1 MKIVELSVILPVR
14 NVGASISEILQYVS
28 VQTKNINFEIIVVD
42 MGSTDNTVLKAIKFI
57 KESKINGF
65 VIQNGDSTVS
75 AALNTGISKANG
87 QYITFV
93 FARRLYQ
100 NYLKVY
106 LQTAVETSA
115 DIVYG
120 SINEEESIA
129 AQRRLI
135 SKSICQLSGADYIKY
150 IINDK
155 IFIDIAAILISSK
168 FITEKQIRFNELCS
182 FGYSEEFVFRCLLEA
197 DIISQAPFIIT
208 RNHAFELKRGKQ
220 RPVGN
225 SIFQHV
231 DANLR
236 IFDIIKTNQRKNTE
250 LIDLFEQQ
258 KIPQTIMHEID
269 IILKEGTPYNSIR
282 GFLRVLGYDKLLVTG
297 KMTNK
302 KLKRRIK
309 IWRVIPWM
317 YKPN

>member
-1 MKIVELSVILPVR
+1 MPVR

-65 VIQNGDSTVS
+65 VIQNGDTTVS
-75 AALNTGISKANG
+75 AALNTGISRANG
-87 QYITFV
+87 KYITFV

-100 NYLKVY
+100 NYLKGY

-115 DIVYG
+115 DIVFG

-155 IFIDIAAILISSK
+155 IFIDIA
-168 FITEKQIRFNELCS
+168 
-182 FGYSEEFVFRCLLEA
+182 
-197 DIISQAPFIIT
+197 
-208 RNHAFELKRGKQ
+208 
-220 RPVGN
+220 
-225 SIFQHV
+225 
-231 DANLR
+231 
-236 IFDIIKTNQRKNTE
+236 
-250 LIDLFEQQ
+250 
-258 KIPQTIMHEID
+258 EIGRASCR
-269 IILKEGTPYNSIR
+269 E
-282 GFLRVLGYDKLLVTG
+282 RV
-297 KMTNK
+297 
-302 KLKRRIK
+302 
-309 IWRVIPWM
+309 
-317 YKPN
+317 